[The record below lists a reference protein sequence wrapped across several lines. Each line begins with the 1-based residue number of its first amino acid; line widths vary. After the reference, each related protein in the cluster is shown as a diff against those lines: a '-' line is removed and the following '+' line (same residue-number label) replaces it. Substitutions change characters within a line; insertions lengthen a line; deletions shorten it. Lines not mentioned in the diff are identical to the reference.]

1 LTCVATHLGP
11 NRWPCLI
18 EPSKQRARMFSWKRL
33 FDLGKQLNRRKNNM
47 PLKDGGE
54 KNEKKNDHEGMTKGL
69 TFIM

>member
-1 LTCVATHLGP
+1 
-11 NRWPCLI
+11 
-18 EPSKQRARMFSWKRL
+18 MFSWKRL
-33 FDLGKQLNRRKNNM
+33 FDLGKQLNNRRKNNM